1 MPKTILITG
10 STDGI
15 GFETAK
21 TLVFLGHNVL
31 IHGRN
36 LEKLKN
42 VEEVLNKLSN
52 NIIVKSYCEDLSD
65 LEDVKTLAENISK
78 NHKNIDVIINNAGIY
93 KTTSPITKD
102 GLDIRFVV
110 NTIAPYFL
118 TKLLIPLFN
127 KDSRIINLSSAAQ
140 AKVDIE
146 AMNGKVLLNHGE
158 AYAQSKLAL
167 TMFTLVQAQEL
178 RNKLSSIIS
187 VNPASLLATKMVKEG
202 YGIVGNDI
210 TIGSSILVS
219 MALDER
225 FKDIKGEYY
234 DNDNNKFAL
243 PHSFGQ
249 DIQNCKMIV
258 DAIEKIL
265 WSKFG

>member
-1 MPKTILITG
+1 MQKTILITG

-21 TLVFLGHNVL
+21 TLLSLGHNVL

-36 LEKLKN
+36 KEKLKR
-42 VEEVLNKLSN
+42 VEDTLNEFSKNIPVKTYCADLSN
-52 NIIVKSYCEDLSD
+52 
-65 LEDVKTLAENISK
+65 LEEVKTLAENISK

-102 GLDIRFVV
+102 GFDIRFVV

-118 TKLLIPLFN
+118 TKLLLPLFN

-140 AKVDIE
+140 AKVDID
-146 AMNGKVLLNHGE
+146 AIKGKVLLNHGE

-167 TMFTLVQAQEL
+167 TMFTIVQAQEL
-178 RNKLSSIIS
+178 KNKVSSIIS

-202 YGIVGNDI
+202 YGIIGNDI
-210 TIGSSILVS
+210 TIGSNILVAMS
-219 MALDER
+219 LDKQFEN
-225 FKDIKGEYY
+225 IKGEYY

-243 PHSFGQ
+243 PHPFGQ
-249 DIQNCKMIV
+249 NIKNCKMIV
-258 DAIEKIL
+258 DTIEKIL

>member
-21 TLVFLGHNVL
+21 TLVSLGHNVL

-36 LEKLKN
+36 LEKLKK
-42 VEEVLNKLSN
+42 VEEVLNKLTN
-52 NIIVKSYCEDLSD
+52 NIALKSYCADLSN
-65 LEDVKTLAENISK
+65 LEDVKILAENISK

-102 GLDIRFVV
+102 GLDVRFVV

-158 AYAQSKLAL
+158 AYAQSK
-167 TMFTLVQAQEL
+167 
-178 RNKLSSIIS
+178 KLQ
-187 VNPASLLATKMVKEG
+187 
-202 YGIVGNDI
+202 VG
-210 TIGSSILVS
+210 S
-219 MALDER
+219 
-225 FKDIKGEYY
+225 
-234 DNDNNKFAL
+234 
-243 PHSFGQ
+243 
-249 DIQNCKMIV
+249 
-258 DAIEKIL
+258 
-265 WSKFG
+265 

>member
-21 TLVFLGHNVL
+21 TLLSLGHNVL

-36 LEKLKN
+36 LEKLEKI
-42 VEEVLNKLSN
+42 EEVLNKISKNIPVKTYCADLSN
-52 NIIVKSYCEDLSD
+52 
-65 LEDVKTLAENISK
+65 LEDVKTFAENISK
-78 NHKNIDVIINNAGIY
+78 NHKNIGVIINNAGIY
-93 KTTSPITKD
+93 KTTNPITKD
-102 GLDIRFVV
+102 GFDIRFIV

-118 TKLLIPLFN
+118 TKLLLPLFN

-140 AKVDIE
+140 AKVDID
-146 AMNGKVLLNHGE
+146 AIKGKVLLNHGE

-167 TMFTLVQAQEL
+167 TMFTIVQAQEL
-178 RNKLSSIIS
+178 KNKVSSIIS

-202 YGIVGNDI
+202 YGIIGNDI
-210 TIGSSILVS
+210 TIGSNILLAMS
-219 MALDER
+219 LDKKFEN
-225 FKDIKGEYY
+225 IKGEYY

-243 PHSFGQ
+243 PHPFGQ
-249 DIQNCKMIV
+249 NIENCKIIV
-258 DAIEKIL
+258 DTIEEIL
-265 WSKFG
+265 LAKFE